1 MHEDIARSPNAIL
14 PQQNAAQADA
24 RPLPSALGDALML
37 RLIDEIDYGLMLVD
51 AGGRVRVANRLARR
65 ECAAPGALRVVHGEL
80 QAAQPADS
88 AALRHALD
96 AAQRGRRELLELGR
110 GGQRVRLAVVP
121 LSDPGDDGAHAL
133 IVFGKRQLCETL
145 SVELF
150 ARAHGLTSAEA
161 KVLQALCGGAQPT
174 GMARQ
179 FGVAI
184 STIRTQ
190 LASLRQKT
198 EAASIR
204 DIVQQIAELPP
215 VVSALR
221 AEPFTSWH

>member
-1 MHEDIARSPNAIL
+1 MYESIARSPNAL
-14 PQQNAAQADA
+14 AAPPAHANAK
-24 RPLPSALGDALML
+24 PLPVEVGDALML

-65 ECAAPGALRVVHGEL
+65 ECVAPGALRVVHGEL
-80 QAAQPADS
+80 QAAQPADN

-150 ARAHGLTSAEA
+150 ARVHGLTGAEA
-161 KVLQALCGGAQPT
+161 KVLQALCSGAQPT

-204 DIVQQIAELPP
+204 DIVRQIAALPP
-215 VVSALR
+215 VVTALR
-221 AEPFTSWH
+221 AEPFAGWH

>member
-1 MHEDIARSPNAIL
+1 MYDDIVRSPNAII
-14 PQQNAAQADA
+14 PPPFAAQTHA
-24 RPLPSALGDALML
+24 RPLPIALGDALML

-51 AGGRVRVANRLARR
+51 DHGHVRVANRLARR

-80 QAAQPADS
+80 QAAQPADH

-110 GGQRVRLAVVP
+110 GAQRVRLAVVP
-121 LSDPGDDGAHAL
+121 LSDPGDEAAHAL

-150 ARAHGLTSAEA
+150 ARAHGLTGAEG
-161 KVLQALCGGAQPT
+161 KVLQALCSGAQPT

-204 DIVQQIAELPP
+204 DIVRQVAALPP
-215 VVSALR
+215 VVTALR
-221 AEPFTSWH
+221 AEPFTRWH